1 MGKFLQVILTRYN
14 NMTLPLLSAIKTG
27 MKMLIWGAIRQ
38 SKLFRSE
45 SFKLEQFFK
54 FICIRIKTG
63 STHVCLMKLLLKI
76 SAGNSRN
83 QVYPS
88 SQSHDYFISN
98 TQCSVKSSTHHST
111 YHSLTTE
118 ASFRR
123 THAEHYLMKLNPISR
138 TNNKSLCRDTA
149 IRYT

>member
-1 MGKFLQVILTRYN
+1 MTFL
-14 NMTLPLLSAIKTG
+14 LLSATETG
-27 MKMLIWGAIRQ
+27 MKMLVWGAIRQ
-38 SKLFRSE
+38 SKLFRSK

-54 FICIRIKTG
+54 FICIWITTG

-76 SAGNSRN
+76 SAGNSGN

-98 TQCSVKSSTHHST
+98 TQCSVKSLTHHSS
-111 YHSLTTE
+111 YHSLTIQ

-138 TNNKSLCRDTA
+138 TNRTKVCVLTPQ
-149 IRYT
+149 